1 MTSIKDNKNPL
12 TYRPFPAP
20 VRAPGASMAGS
31 HVLTLTD
38 FSPVEISAML
48 DAATRIKTSPVGSVR
63 PLAGKSIIMLFEK
76 PSLRTRITFEVGI
89 ARLGGHPIYFDHGTQ
104 RLGERESVFDYAK
117 NLERW
122 VDGIV
127 ARVYSQ
133 QVLNEMASATRVP
146 VINALSDLY
155 HPCQALA
162 DYLTLREK
170 RGDLRKARLAYVGDG
185 NNVCHSLM
193 HAAALLGSHL
203 VVITPEGYEPLP
215 SETELSQRIAATTG
229 GTITISNDPTSV
241 KGCHAVYTDVWVSMG
256 QADLQGKRMKAFKR
270 YQVDSSLMATAGPE
284 AMFMHCLPAHRGVE
298 VTDDVMDSPLSVVYD
313 QAENRLHAQNGL
325 LSLLFP

>member
-1 MTSIKDNKNPL
+1 MNAVKDTPL
-12 TYRPFPAP
+12 LYRPYPAP
-20 VRAPGASMAGS
+20 VRAAGTAMAGS
-31 HVLTLTD
+31 DVLTLMD
-38 FSPVEISAML
+38 FSPAEITSILDEAQRIRSA
-48 DAATRIKTSPVGSVR
+48 PPGSER

-133 QVLNEMASATRVP
+133 QVLNELAAATRVP
-146 VINALSDLY
+146 VVNALSDLY

-162 DYLTLREK
+162 DYLTLRE
-170 RGDLRKARLAYVGDG
+170 RFGDLHRVRLAYVGDG

-203 VVITPEGYEPLP
+203 VVVTPEGYEPLA
-215 SETELSQRIAATTG
+215 SELVAARAIAATTG
-229 GTITISNDPTSV
+229 GSIMVTRDPSDV
-241 KGCHAVYTDVWVSMG
+241 KGCQAVYTDVWVSMG
-256 QADLQGKRMKAFKR
+256 QADLQGKRMKAFKG
-270 YQVDSSLMATAGPE
+270 YQVDGSMMALAGPD
-284 AMFMHCLPAHRGVE
+284 AAFMHCLPAHRGVE
-298 VTDDVMDSPLSVVYD
+298 VTDEVMDSKNSIVYD

-325 LSLLFP
+325 LSLLFA